1 MKKLFTILTI
11 ILLLVSSFT
20 HLYRIDQT
28 FIFQGDEARDVL
40 IAKRMID
47 NKTPILLGPETSV
60 GNMYLGPLYYYLITP
75 ALLISQM
82 HPAGPAIMVGL
93 FGVATTFLIF
103 SWGKKKFGF
112 WGGLVAGF
120 MYALSPVMLH
130 YSRSSWNPNLV
141 PFFSV
146 LLLFVFDYVGRWKW
160 FILGLYAGAL
170 FQLHYV
176 ALIMVVL
183 TALAL
188 LKQDIK
194 IIPKKELIK
203 RILLIVSGF
212 VIVTAPF
219 WAFELRHD
227 FVNTQAFFKYL
238 VSKKAENSVGPGY
251 LERVKN
257 NIVMVS
263 KGIVGS
269 QSIALKEVPSS
280 LVNSASF
287 LLLLFPAL
295 FKRRNKH
302 SKDLKQ
308 LWFFLIGTIITI
320 SFLRENINVH
330 YVSHLFPTIALMFGA
345 LATRA
350 RPVVRAISV
359 IFLAGLLIWSYPTLI
374 YNLRSKSSIQVERAV
389 EISDYILSQANNR
402 PYNTVNAQGSSIT
415 TIQYYLSLSDN
426 PPKNDL
432 QDLVYVIC
440 ERGPC
445 SSDEETTT
453 LLFLTG
459 PTHPSIAEYLGHP
472 QINEFSQKRV
482 MVQNER
488 ISYDT
493 YVGTINIEKE

>member
-1 MKKLFTILTI
+1 
-11 ILLLVSSFT
+11 
-20 HLYRIDQT
+20 
-28 FIFQGDEARDVL
+28 
-40 IAKRMID
+40 
-47 NKTPILLGPETSV
+47 
-60 GNMYLGPLYYYLITP
+60 
-75 ALLISQM
+75 
-82 HPAGPAIMVGL
+82 
-93 FGVATTFLIF
+93 
-103 SWGKKKFGF
+103 
-112 WGGLVAGF
+112 
-120 MYALSPVMLH
+120 
-130 YSRSSWNPNLV
+130 
-141 PFFSV
+141 
-146 LLLFVFDYVGRWKW
+146 
-160 FILGLYAGAL
+160 
-170 FQLHYV
+170 
-176 ALIMVVL
+176 
-183 TALAL
+183 
-188 LKQDIK
+188 
-194 IIPKKELIK
+194 
-203 RILLIVSGF
+203 
-212 VIVTAPF
+212 
-219 WAFELRHD
+219 
-227 FVNTQAFFKYL
+227 
-238 VSKKAENSVGPGY
+238 
-251 LERVKN
+251 
-257 NIVMVS
+257 
-263 KGIVGS
+263 
-269 QSIALKEVPSS
+269 
-280 LVNSASF
+280 
-287 LLLLFPAL
+287 
-295 FKRRNKH
+295 
-302 SKDLKQ
+302 
-308 LWFFLIGTIITI
+308 
-320 SFLRENINVH
+320 
-330 YVSHLFPTIALMFGA
+330 MFGA